1 MRAVLVCAWLAL
13 APAVQAQT
21 VTLTLD
27 QAIETARRFSP
38 AYLQTL
44 NDEGPADVAVAH
56 AYSRLLVPQP
66 SLFGNVTL
74 VAEGEPRFGSV
85 TFGQQPAFR
94 LSNYQLGLDYTFSGR
109 TLLRPGQAQAERKS
123 VEQRVAAAE
132 IALRAD
138 VTAGYLEVLRLREQ
152 AQQARRERERAQ
164 QHLRFAQ
171 AREQVGSG
179 TALETMQ
186 AEVALGRAE
195 VALLQAE
202 NAARVSQLRLAQ
214 TIGIEPPD
222 SFALTSTFQVF
233 EPTWGRAD
241 LLQMGV
247 DENPTL
253 RSARA
258 GKSAADA
265 GVRIARSSYL
275 PTVSLSAAWSGFT
288 REATSVESQILA
300 QQSSL
305 ESNFELCRFL
315 RAGAVGADSIPPLAA
330 LNCEALSPTPQRL
343 DSIADVITEQNDQF
357 PFSFQEQ
364 PFQFSIGVSVP
375 LSSPLQVLRPIPGL
389 GGVAKL
395 LDPDVALSVEQA
407 EAARKDAN
415 QQVRALELQLRADI
429 TEAYYNLETAHQT
442 VQLQSTNRDR
452 ALEELRLSQERYRLG
467 AGTFLELLDSQTLA
481 SQAELDYINAVYT
494 FHNSIAALEAA
505 VGRRL
510 PRAASE

>member
-1 MRAVLVCAWLAL
+1 MRAVLVCAWLAF
-13 APAVQAQT
+13 ASTAQAQV

-44 NDEGPADVAVAH
+44 NDEGPADAGVAH
-56 AYSRLLVPQP
+56 AYSKLFVPQP
-66 SLFGNVTL
+66 SLLGSVTL

-94 LSNYQLGLDYTFSGR
+94 LSNYQVGLDYTFSGR

-123 VEQRVAAAE
+123 VEQRVVAAE

-171 AREQVGSG
+171 ARQQVGSG
-179 TALETMQ
+179 TALETKQ

-195 VALLQAE
+195 VALLQAD

-214 TIGIEPPD
+214 TVGIEPPD

-233 EPTWGRAD
+233 EPSWERTG

-247 DENPTL
+247 DANPTL
-253 RSARA
+253 HSARA

-265 GVRIARSSYL
+265 GVRIARASYL

-288 REATSVESQILA
+288 REATTVTPLILA
-300 QQSSL
+300 EQNSLRSS
-305 ESNFELCRFL
+305 FETCRYL
-315 RAGAVGADSIPPLAA
+315 RAGALDSIPPLAA

-343 DSIADVITEQNDQF
+343 DSIADVVAALNDQF
-357 PFSFQEQ
+357 PFEFQDQ
-364 PFQFSIGVSVP
+364 PFQFSVGVSVP
-375 LSSPLQVLRPIPGL
+375 LSSPLQILRPIPGL

-395 LDPDVALSVEQA
+395 LDPDVALNVEQA
-407 EAARKDAN
+407 EATRKDAD
-415 QQVRALELQLRADI
+415 QRVRALELQLKADI
-429 TEAYYNLETAHQT
+429 TEAYYNLETGHRT
-442 VQLQSTNRDR
+442 VQLQGTNRDR
-452 ALEELRLSQERYRLG
+452 AQEELRLAQERYRLG

-481 SQAELDYINAVYT
+481 SQAEVDYINAVYT

-505 VGRRL
+505 VGQRL
-510 PRAASE
+510 PRTSSE